1 MALTAETRPKLAAG
15 VRLQFDAARN
25 QWILQAPERVL
36 VLDEVA
42 AEILQRCTGEADLAA
57 IVADLAQSFEA
68 EPGEIAADVDELLTG
83 LIEKRI
89 VAT

>member
-1 MALTAETRPKLAAG
+1 MGLPAETRPKLARG
-15 VRLQFDAARN
+15 IRLQFDAARD

-36 VLDEVA
+36 VLDEIA
-42 AEILQRCTGEADLAA
+42 AEVLQRCTGEADITAIIASLAA
-57 IVADLAQSFEA
+57 AFDA

-89 VAT
+89 IAT